1 MLKVNVGDSA
11 PTFCLPDK
19 DGNDVCLGDFKDKWV
34 ILYFYP
40 KDLTSGCTIQA
51 IDFTASLPEFEKM
64 NTVVLGVSPDSP
76 KSHQKFVDKH
86 ELKVLLL
93 SDEEKTVLMDYGAWG
108 EKTMYGK
115 TSLGVTRSTV
125 IINLEG
131 KIAETYP
138 KVKAAGHVDSVKEK
152 LKELQA

>member
-19 DGNDVCLGDFKDKWV
+19 DRNDVCLGDFKDKWV

-108 EKTMYGK
+108 EKTMFGK

-125 IINLEG
+125 IINPEG

>member
-1 MLKVNVGDSA
+1 MLKVNIGDSA
-11 PTFCLPDK
+11 PIFCLPDK
-19 DGNDVCLGDFKDKWV
+19 DGNEICLENFKGKWV

-51 IDFTASLPEFEKM
+51 IDFTASLSEFNKM
-64 NTVVLGVSPDSP
+64 NTIVLGVSPDSP

-93 SDEEKTVLMDYGAWG
+93 SDEEKTALEAYGAWG
-108 EKTMYGK
+108 EKSMYGK
-115 TSLGVTRSTV
+115 THFGVTRSTV
-125 IINLEG
+125 VINPEG
-131 KIAETYP
+131 KIAEIWN

-152 LKELQA
+152 LKELHS

>member
-1 MLKVNVGDSA
+1 MLKVNIGDSA

-19 DGNDVCLGDFKDKWV
+19 DNNEICLENFKGKWV

-51 IDFTASLPEFEKM
+51 IDFTASLSDFDKM

-93 SDEEKTVLMDYGAWG
+93 SDEEKTALEVYGAWG
-108 EKTMYGK
+108 EKSMYGK
-115 TSLGVTRSTV
+115 THFGVTRSTV
-125 IINLEG
+125 VINPEG
-131 KIAETYP
+131 KIAEIWN

-152 LKELQA
+152 LKELQS

>member
-1 MLKVNVGDSA
+1 MLKVNKGDSA

-19 DGNDVCLGDFKDKWV
+19 DGNKICLENYKGKWV

-51 IDFTASLPEFEKM
+51 IDFTASLSEFEKM

-93 SDEEKTVLMDYGAWG
+93 SDEEKTALEAYGAWG
-108 EKTMYGK
+108 EKSMYGK
-115 TSLGVTRSTV
+115 MFYGIVRSTF
-125 IINLEG
+125 IINPEG
-131 KIAETYP
+131 IIAKVYP
-138 KVKAAGHVDSVKEK
+138 KLKVKEHVDQV
-152 LKELQA
+152 LADIIDLM

>member
-1 MLKVNVGDSA
+1 MLKVNIGDSA

-19 DGNDVCLGDFKDKWV
+19 DNNEICLENFKGKWV

-51 IDFTASLPEFEKM
+51 IDFTASLSEFDKM

-93 SDEEKTVLMDYGAWG
+93 SDEEKTALEAYGAWG
-108 EKTMYGK
+108 EKSMYGK
-115 TSLGVTRSTV
+115 THFGVTRSTV
-125 IINLEG
+125 VINPEG
-131 KIAETYP
+131 KIAEIWN

-152 LKELQA
+152 LKELQS

>member
-19 DGNDVCLGDFKDKWV
+19 DGNEVCLGNFMDKWV
-34 ILYFYP
+34 VLYFYP

-51 IDFTASLPEFEKM
+51 IDFTASLPEFEKV
-64 NTVVLGVSPDSP
+64 NTVVIGVSPDSP

-93 SDEEKTVLMDYGAWG
+93 SDEEKTVLEAYGAWG
-108 EKTMYGK
+108 EKSMYGK
-115 TSLGVTRSTV
+115 THFGVIRSTV
-125 IINLEG
+125 IINPEG
-131 KIAETYP
+131 KIAETFP
-138 KVKAAGHVDSVKEK
+138 KVTAQGHINIVKEK
-152 LKELQA
+152 LKVLQG

>member
-19 DGNDVCLGDFKDKWV
+19 DGNDVCLENFKDKWV

-125 IINLEG
+125 IINPEG

-138 KVKAAGHVDSVKEK
+138 KVKAAGHVYSVKEK

>member
-1 MLKVNVGDSA
+1 MLKVNIGDSA

-19 DGNDVCLGDFKDKWV
+19 DGNENCLENFKGKWV

-93 SDEEKTVLMDYGAWG
+93 SDEEKTVLENYGA
-108 EKTMYGK
+108 
-115 TSLGVTRSTV
+115 
-125 IINLEG
+125 
-131 KIAETYP
+131 
-138 KVKAAGHVDSVKEK
+138 
-152 LKELQA
+152 

>member
-19 DGNDVCLGDFKDKWV
+19 DGNDVCLENFKDKWV

-125 IINLEG
+125 IINPEG

>member
-1 MLKVNVGDSA
+1 MLKVNIGDSA

-19 DGNDVCLGDFKDKWV
+19 DNNEICLENFKGKWV

-51 IDFTASLPEFEKM
+51 IDFTASLSEFDKM
-64 NTVVLGVSPDSP
+64 NTAVLGVSPDSP

-93 SDEEKTVLMDYGAWG
+93 SDEEKTSLEAYGAWG
-108 EKTMYGK
+108 EKSMYGK
-115 TSLGVTRSTV
+115 THFGVTRSTV
-125 IINLEG
+125 VINPEG
-131 KIAETYP
+131 KIAEIWN

-152 LKELQA
+152 LKELQS

>member
-19 DGNDVCLGDFKDKWV
+19 DGNDVCLENFKDKWV

-76 KSHQKFVDKH
+76 KSHQKFVEKH

-93 SDEEKTVLMDYGAWG
+93 SDEEKTVLGDYGAWG

-125 IINLEG
+125 IINPEG
-131 KIAETYP
+131 KVAETYP

>member
-19 DGNDVCLGDFKDKWV
+19 DGNDVCLENFKDKWV

-125 IINLEG
+125 IINPEG
-131 KIAETYP
+131 KITETYP

>member
-11 PTFCLPDK
+11 PTFSLPDK
-19 DGNDVCLGDFKDKWV
+19 DGNEVCLENFKNKWV

-40 KDLTSGCTIQA
+40 KDLTSGCTIEA
-51 IDFTASLPEFEKM
+51 MDFTASLPEFEKM
-64 NTVVLGVSPDSP
+64 NTIVIGVSPDSP

-93 SDEEKTVLMDYGAWG
+93 SDEEKTVLEAYGAWG
-108 EKTMYGK
+108 EKSMYGK
-115 TSLGVTRSTV
+115 TYFGVIRSTV
-125 IINLEG
+125 LINPEG
-131 KIAETYP
+131 KIAETWN

-152 LKELQA
+152 LKELQS

>member
-1 MLKVNVGDSA
+1 MLKVNIGDSA

-19 DGNDVCLGDFKDKWV
+19 DNNEICLENFKGKWV

-51 IDFTASLPEFEKM
+51 IDFSASLSEFDKM
-64 NTVVLGVSPDSP
+64 NTIVLGVSPDSP

-93 SDEEKTVLMDYGAWG
+93 SDEEKTALEAYGAWG
-108 EKTMYGK
+108 EKSMYGK
-115 TSLGVTRSTV
+115 THFGVTRSTV
-125 IINLEG
+125 VINPEG
-131 KIAETYP
+131 KIAEIWN

-152 LKELQA
+152 LKELQS